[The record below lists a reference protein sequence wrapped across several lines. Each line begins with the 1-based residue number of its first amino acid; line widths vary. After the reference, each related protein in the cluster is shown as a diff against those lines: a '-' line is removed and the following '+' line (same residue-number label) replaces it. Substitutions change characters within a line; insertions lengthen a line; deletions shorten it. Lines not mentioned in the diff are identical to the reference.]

1 MVFEEALD
9 IAQVARES
17 REKAEAGDAAAQL
30 QLARCYFTG
39 SGVSQSTSRGMEWL
53 RKAADQNYA
62 DAQCLLAE
70 CYYQGKGVAK
80 DEVEKNILILF

>member
-1 MVFEEALD
+1 MIFPMVRRAIIGITLLATVPLSIAQEGYEEMVFEEALD

-39 SGVSQSTSRGMEWL
+39 SFKR
-53 RKAADQNYA
+53 A
-62 DAQCLLAE
+62 
-70 CYYQGKGVAK
+70 
-80 DEVEKNILILF
+80 